1 MDVYAR
7 VNESGQYVDPPL
19 EIIAELGLVL
29 MDSEPPSAEHV
40 AQSNG
45 TWALTEEKREEMY
58 QAELATLDPL
68 QLHILRHERNG
79 ELERAARAELEFN
92 IAQAEILEKYGR
104 GDTVY
109 VTESGSCYHTSQDC
123 LALANATSVKEIK
136 MSEGLKKYSPCS
148 ICKKEN

>member
-1 MDVYAR
+1 MAVYGR
-7 VNESGQYVDPPL
+7 VGESGKFVDPPL

-45 TWALTEEKREEMY
+45 TWALTEEKLEEMY

-79 ELERAARAELEFN
+79 EPERAARAELEFN

-104 GDTVY
+104 GETVY
-109 VTESGSCYHTSQDC
+109 VTENGECYHRDENC
-123 LALANATSVKEIK
+123 LALANATEVIEIK
-136 MSEGLKKYSPCS
+136 KSDGLKNYSACS
-148 ICKKEN
+148 ICCE